1 MLFYALQLVG
11 ESIVYSIQR
20 FLLFLILLIFIHS
33 TRLDSL
39 LFFLEI
45 ILDVGF
51 HFLELLLGVAEF
63 PGKGEADLAQR
74 HLYRHILYIVRTHG
88 FLLDVELVIGWCE
101 EHQTQVQL
109 ILDDG
114 FGEGGVEE

>member
-51 HFLELLLGVAEF
+51 HLLELLLGVAEF
-63 PGKGEADLAQR
+63 PGECEADLAQR
-74 HLYRHILYIVRTHG
+74 HLYRHILYIV
-88 FLLDVELVIGWCE
+88 
-101 EHQTQVQL
+101 
-109 ILDDG
+109 
-114 FGEGGVEE
+114 

>member
-33 TRLDSL
+33 TRPDSL

-45 ILDVGF
+45 IFDVGF
-51 HFLELLLGVAEF
+51 HLVELLLGVAEF
-63 PGKGEADLAQR
+63 PGECEADLAQR
-74 HLYRHILYIVRTHG
+74 YLYRHILYIV
-88 FLLDVELVIGWCE
+88 
-101 EHQTQVQL
+101 
-109 ILDDG
+109 
-114 FGEGGVEE
+114 

>member
-33 TRLDSL
+33 TCLNAL

-51 HFLELLLGVAEF
+51 HLLELLLGVAEF
-63 PGKGEADLAQR
+63 PDECEADLAQR
-74 HLYRHILYIVRTHG
+74 HLYRHILYIV
-88 FLLDVELVIGWCE
+88 
-101 EHQTQVQL
+101 
-109 ILDDG
+109 
-114 FGEGGVEE
+114 

>member
-45 ILDVGF
+45 IFDVGF
-51 HFLELLLGVAEF
+51 HLLELLLGVAEF
-63 PGKGEADLAQR
+63 PGECEADLAQR
-74 HLYRHILYIVRTHG
+74 HLYRHILYIV
-88 FLLDVELVIGWCE
+88 
-101 EHQTQVQL
+101 
-109 ILDDG
+109 
-114 FGEGGVEE
+114 

>member
-51 HFLELLLGVAEF
+51 HLLELLLGVAEF

-74 HLYRHILYIVRTHG
+74 HLYRHILYIV
-88 FLLDVELVIGWCE
+88 
-101 EHQTQVQL
+101 
-109 ILDDG
+109 
-114 FGEGGVEE
+114 

>member
-33 TRLDSL
+33 TRLNSL

-51 HFLELLLGVAEF
+51 HLLELLLGVAEF
-63 PGKGEADLAQR
+63 PGECEADLAQR
-74 HLYRHILYIVRTHG
+74 HLYRHILYIV
-88 FLLDVELVIGWCE
+88 
-101 EHQTQVQL
+101 
-109 ILDDG
+109 
-114 FGEGGVEE
+114 

>member
-1 MLFYALQLVG
+1 MLFFHALQLVG

-45 ILDVGF
+45 IFDVGF
-51 HFLELLLGVAEF
+51 YLLELLLGVAEF
-63 PGKGEADLAQR
+63 PSEGEANLAQR
-74 HLYRHILYIVRTHG
+74 HFYRHILDIV
-88 FLLDVELVIGWCE
+88 
-101 EHQTQVQL
+101 
-109 ILDDG
+109 
-114 FGEGGVEE
+114 

>member
-1 MLFYALQLVG
+1 MFFYALQLVG

-51 HFLELLLGVAEF
+51 HLLELLLGVAEF
-63 PGKGEADLAQR
+63 PGECEADLAQR
-74 HLYRHILYIVRTHG
+74 HLYRHILYIV
-88 FLLDVELVIGWCE
+88 
-101 EHQTQVQL
+101 
-109 ILDDG
+109 
-114 FGEGGVEE
+114 

>member
-39 LFFLEI
+39 LSSWKSFLM
-45 ILDVGF
+45 LDF
-51 HFLELLLGVAEF
+51 TFWNCFLVLPNFQVS
-63 PGKGEADLAQR
+63 
-74 HLYRHILYIVRTHG
+74 VRLIWRRGT
-88 FLLDVELVIGWCE
+88 FTVIFC
-101 EHQTQVQL
+101 T
-109 ILDDG
+109 
-114 FGEGGVEE
+114 

>member
-11 ESIVYSIQR
+11 KSIVYSIQR

-51 HFLELLLGVAEF
+51 HLLELLLGVAEF
-63 PGKGEADLAQR
+63 PGECEADLAQR
-74 HLYRHILYIVRTHG
+74 HLYRHILYIV
-88 FLLDVELVIGWCE
+88 
-101 EHQTQVQL
+101 
-109 ILDDG
+109 
-114 FGEGGVEE
+114 

>member
-51 HFLELLLGVAEF
+51 HLLELLLGVAEF

-74 HLYRHILYIVRTHG
+74 HLYRYILYIV
-88 FLLDVELVIGWCE
+88 
-101 EHQTQVQL
+101 
-109 ILDDG
+109 
-114 FGEGGVEE
+114 